1 MRTLSLLAALP
12 LLAAPLAAQT
22 STTKVLPSMAGVE
35 GTTAT
40 PAIAGAS
47 TGRIQQV
54 VDASEVATKL
64 AVITKLSLRADGYAL
79 QKLATQTVKNFKL
92 SMGYT
97 SVTAATM
104 STTFA
109 SNRTGT
115 QTVVW
120 SGDLVLPAQDDRSR
134 PFNIVFTL
142 PTAFT
147 YDPTK
152 GNLLLELEAPG
163 TTSFG
168 PYYFDAHLQS
178 PSVGSWSP
186 FGRTG
191 PWSEAPRIQ
200 NTAEWTLKPGGSA
213 AAAVSGI
220 KANYPAVMIWG
231 GSASDWGPVK
241 LPLDLTPFGAP
252 GNDLNVSADL
262 MLPLTLIQSGQTYV
276 GQQSIPIPNDN
287 SLLGA
292 QVYTQALF
300 VDASANKGGIVL
312 SQGLV
317 MQLKTAGYGV
327 QMLQNNDS
335 TAATGFKGTSGE
347 ALVVR
352 LDGVFQ

>member
-1 MRTLSLLAALP
+1 
-12 LLAAPLAAQT
+12 
-22 STTKVLPSMAGVE
+22 
-35 GTTAT
+35 
-40 PAIAGAS
+40 
-47 TGRIQQV
+47 
-54 VDASEVATKL
+54 
-64 AVITKLSLRADGYAL
+64 
-79 QKLATQTVKNFKL
+79 
-92 SMGYT
+92 MGYT

-168 PYYFDAHLQS
+168 PYLLRRPPAVAL
-178 PSVGSWSP
+178 
-186 FGRTG
+186 GRLVVAVRPDRPVERG
-191 PWSEAPRIQ
+191 PRIQ

-241 LPLDLTPFGAP
+241 LPLDLTLFGAP